1 MQERQR
7 RAFGAAMAAARCAYI
22 RQNWSGAFAQL
33 ERAHILG
40 QRRVGA
46 HTLTHWWM
54 LKVGWQRREV
64 REIRGQVLRLL
75 AALLMSR
82 VWVPTG
88 NTGGANVN
96 PLQPMPIPDA
106 LRDVMD
112 GR

>member
-7 RAFGAAMAAARCAYI
+7 RAFGAAMAAAWCAYA

-75 AALLMSR
+75 AALVMSR
-82 VWVPTG
+82 VWVPVG

-106 LRDVMD
+106 LREVMD
-112 GR
+112 ER

>member
-7 RAFGAAMAAARCAYI
+7 RAFDAAMEAARCAYA
-22 RQNWSGAFAQL
+22 RQDWSRAFAQL

-46 HTLTHWWM
+46 HNLSHWWM
-54 LKVGWQRREV
+54 LKVGWQRREA

-75 AALLMSR
+75 AALVMSR
-82 VWVPTG
+82 LWVPVG

-96 PLQPMPIPDA
+96 PLQPMSIPDA
-106 LRDVMD
+106 LRDVMEE
-112 GR
+112 R

>member
-7 RAFGAAMAAARCAYI
+7 RAFDAAMDAARCAYA
-22 RQNWSGAFAQL
+22 RQDWSRAFAQL

-54 LKVGWQRREV
+54 LKVGWQRRDG
-64 REIRGQVLRLL
+64 REMRGQGLRLL

-82 VWVPTG
+82 LWVPTG

-106 LRDVMD
+106 LRDVMEEQ
-112 GR
+112 

>member
-7 RAFGAAMAAARCAYI
+7 RAFDAAMEAARCAYA
-22 RQNWSGAFAQL
+22 RQDWSRAFAQL

-54 LKVGWQRREV
+54 LKVGWQRREA

-75 AALLMSR
+75 AALVMSR
-82 VWVPTG
+82 LWVPTG

-106 LRDVMD
+106 LRDVMEEQ
-112 GR
+112 

>member
-1 MQERQR
+1 MQERQQ
-7 RAFGAAMAAARCAYI
+7 RAFDAAMEAARCAYA
-22 RQNWSGAFAQL
+22 RQDWSRAFAQL

-46 HTLTHWWM
+46 HTLSHWRMW
-54 LKVGWQRREV
+54 KVGGERREA

-75 AALLMSR
+75 AALVMSR
-82 VWVPTG
+82 LWVPVG

-106 LRDVMD
+106 LRDVMEE
-112 GR
+112 R

>member
-7 RAFGAAMAAARCAYI
+7 RAFDAAMEAARCAYAG
-22 RQNWSGAFAQL
+22 QDWSRAFAQL

-54 LKVGWQRREV
+54 LKVGWQRRDG
-64 REIRGQVLRLL
+64 REMRGQGLRLL

-82 VWVPTG
+82 LWVPTG

-96 PLQPMPIPDA
+96 PLQPI
-106 LRDVMD
+106 
-112 GR
+112 